1 MKKEEEV
8 VSLELALEQERVLE
22 QAQVLAQEQVQA
34 RVLEQEQ
41 VQEQVQARVLEQ
53 VLVPVLGQVEQV
65 EQALALLAPS
75 CREHGQLAHPKTQH
89 RTSFH
94 RRHDKTPQGSIF
106 HVSGSTD
113 PQCMS
118 V

>member
-1 MKKEEEV
+1 M
-8 VSLELALEQERVLE
+8 LEQVQVQVPE
-22 QAQVLAQEQVQA
+22 QVPAQEQVQA
-34 RVLEQEQ
+34 RVQEQVLGQVPVWGRELEQE
-41 VQEQVQARVLEQ
+41 R
-53 VLVPVLGQVEQV
+53 VLGQVEQA
-65 EQALALLAPS
+65 EQAQALLAPS
-75 CREHGQLAHPKTQH
+75 CREHGQSAHPKTQH

-113 PQCMS
+113 PLCMS

>member
-1 MKKEEEV
+1 M
-8 VSLELALEQERVLE
+8 LAQERVQE
-22 QAQVLAQEQVQA
+22 QAQGQVLVQEQVQA

-41 VQEQVQARVLEQ
+41 VPVRGRELAQGQ
-53 VLVPVLGQVEQV
+53 VLGQVEQV

-75 CREHGQLAHPKTQH
+75 CREHGQSAHPKTQH

-94 RRHDKTPQGSIF
+94 QRHDKTPLGSIF